1 MSFQTPP
8 IPLSSLGREVGSL
21 DPTQSSRLLS
31 LPESRL
37 VLASYH
43 PRAGAASDTSN
54 LESEIL
60 EYSSSRI
67 VVELQPD
74 GGAIWRPI
82 PLAQNST
89 RIEDEGVWPRLISYC
104 GSLVTFS
111 LEQWEFYKLDP
122 AYNCA
127 INPESI
133 PTITANLGFA
143 TGPEVD
149 RSNQNMDGDG
159 DIQPIFDESLLPQRK
174 RLQNT
179 PKKRPGTG
187 RLSHAFGR
195 NNVYWPY
202 PKRANAKECMSYST
216 YNPQT
221 NTTSFADDPEYEIMR
236 TVEWT
241 SQRSLAE
248 PESEAQPNWV
258 TERLRSREIM
268 RESWSRAPWNNTL
281 AIERVEKLLSS
292 QATLGDSMDDLK
304 IPWPV
309 LGRPLSYLIQDI
321 TPIWIQA
328 FFDAVRQ
335 DPRYWGT
342 EAVTELIKKCI
353 LCFHD
358 DKLINRLRAVD
369 LEVDR
374 ELVREAT
381 KVVFLELQNQLAF
394 QRSLDS

>member
-1 MSFQTPP
+1 MSTDF
-8 IPLSSLGREVGSL
+8 
-21 DPTQSSRLLS
+21 
-31 LPESRL
+31 
-37 VLASYH
+37 
-43 PRAGAASDTSN
+43 
-54 LESEIL
+54 
-60 EYSSSRI
+60 
-67 VVELQPD
+67 
-74 GGAIWRPI
+74 
-82 PLAQNST
+82 
-89 RIEDEGVWPRLISYC
+89 C
-104 GSLVTFS
+104 
-111 LEQWEFYKLDP
+111 
-122 AYNCA
+122 
-127 INPESI
+127 
-133 PTITANLGFA
+133 
-143 TGPEVD
+143 
-149 RSNQNMDGDG
+149 
-159 DIQPIFDESLLPQRK
+159 
-174 RLQNT
+174 
-179 PKKRPGTG
+179 
-187 RLSHAFGR
+187 
-195 NNVYWPY
+195 
-202 PKRANAKECMSYST
+202 
-216 YNPQT
+216 
-221 NTTSFADDPEYEIMR
+221 SFIH
-236 TVEWT
+236 TEWT